1 MTTQVPPSA
10 LLPLNPEQ
18 LARLQAATT
27 DLTPTQLAWVSGY
40 FWGVLN
46 QQPAALAATPAP
58 AAEMPGIT
66 IISASQT
73 GNARRV
79 AEALR
84 DDLLAAKLNVK
95 LVNAGD
101 YKFKQIASEKLLIVV
116 TSTQGEGEPPEEA
129 VALHKFLFSKKAPK
143 LENTAFAVFSLG
155 DSSYEFFC
163 QSGKDF
169 DSKLAELGGERLL
182 DRVDADVEYQA
193 AASEW
198 RARVVDA
205 LKSRAPVAAPSQS
218 VATGA
223 VNEIH
228 TSPYSKDAPLAASL
242 SVNQKI
248 TGRNSEKDVRHIEID
263 LGDSGLRYQPGDALG
278 VWYQNDPAL
287 VKELVELLWLK
298 GDEPVTVEGKTLPL
312 NEALQW
318 HFELTVNT
326 ANIVENYATLTRSE
340 TLLPLVG
347 DKAKLQHYAATTPIV
362 DMVRFSP
369 AQLDAE
375 ALINLLRPLTPRLY
389 SIASSQAEVE
399 NEVHVTVGVVRY
411 DVEGRARA
419 GGASSFLADRVEEEG
434 EVRVFIEHNDNF
446 RLPTNPETPV
456 IMIGPGTGIAP
467 FRAFMQQ
474 RAADEAPGKNWLF
487 FGNPHFTEDLND
499 GLTGGFKGDNFL
511 LIRFHGMYQ
520 QDDRDIRA
528 ERAEQK
534 LEPRH
539 AMLLRCRLPGG
550 VITTKQWQ
558 AIDKFA
564 GENTIYGSIRLTNR
578 QTFQFHGILKKNVKP
593 VHQMLH
599 SVGLDALATANDMN
613 RNVLCTSNPYES
625 QLHAEAYEW
634 AKKISEHLLPRTR
647 AYAEIWLDQEKVATT
662 DEEPILGQTYLP
674 RKFKTTVV
682 IPPQNDIDLHAN
694 DMNFV
699 AIAENGKLVGFNL
712 LVGGGLSIEHGNK
725 KTYARTA
732 SEFGYLPL
740 EHTLAV
746 AEAVVT
752 TQRDWG
758 NRTDRKNA
766 KTKYT
771 LERVGV
777 ETFKAEVER
786 RAGIKFEPIRPYE
799 FTGRG
804 DRIGW
809 VKGID
814 DNWHLTLFIE
824 NGRILDYP
832 GRPLKTGL
840 LEIAKIHKGDF
851 RITANQNLIIAGV
864 PESEKAKIEK
874 IAKESGLMN
883 AVTPQRENSMACV
896 SFPTCP
902 LAMAEAERF
911 LPSFIDNIDNLM
923 AKHGVSDEHIVM
935 RVTGCPNGCGR
946 AMLAEVGLVGKAPGR
961 YNLHLGGNRMGTR
974 IPRMYKENI
983 TEPEIL
989 ASLDELIGRWAKERE
1004 AGEGFGDF
1012 TVRAGIIRPVLDPA
1026 RDLWD

>member
-228 TSPYSKDAPLAASL
+228 TSPYSKDAPLVASL

-411 DVEGRARA
+411 DVEGR
-419 GGASSFLADRVEEEG
+419 
-434 EVRVFIEHNDNF
+434 VFIEHNDNF
-446 RLPTNPETPV
+446 RLPANPETPV

-487 FGNPHFTEDLND
+487 FGNPHFTEDFLYQVEWQRYVKEGVLTRIDLAWSRDQKEKVYVQDKLREQGAELWRWIND
-499 GLTGGFKGDNFL
+499 GAHIYVCGDANRMAKDVEQAL
-511 LIRFHGMYQ
+511 L
-520 QDDRDIRA
+520 
-528 ERAEQK
+528 E
-534 LEPRH
+534 
-539 AMLLRCRLPGG
+539 
-550 VITTKQWQ
+550 V
-558 AIDKFA
+558 
-564 GENTIYGSIRLTNR
+564 
-578 QTFQFHGILKKNVKP
+578 
-593 VHQMLH
+593 
-599 SVGLDALATANDMN
+599 
-613 RNVLCTSNPYES
+613 
-625 QLHAEAYEW
+625 
-634 AKKISEHLLPRTR
+634 
-647 AYAEIWLDQEKVATT
+647 
-662 DEEPILGQTYLP
+662 
-674 RKFKTTVV
+674 
-682 IPPQNDIDLHAN
+682 
-694 DMNFV
+694 
-699 AIAENGKLVGFNL
+699 IAEF
-712 LVGGGLSIEHGNK
+712 GGMDTEAADEFLSEL
-725 KTYARTA
+725 R
-732 SEFGYLPL
+732 
-740 EHTLAV
+740 
-746 AEAVVT
+746 
-752 TQRDWG
+752 
-758 NRTDRKNA
+758 
-766 KTKYT
+766 
-771 LERVGV
+771 
-777 ETFKAEVER
+777 VER
-786 RAGIKFEPIRPYE
+786 RY
-799 FTGRG
+799 
-804 DRIGW
+804 
-809 VKGID
+809 
-814 DNWHLTLFIE
+814 
-824 NGRILDYP
+824 
-832 GRPLKTGL
+832 
-840 LEIAKIHKGDF
+840 
-851 RITANQNLIIAGV
+851 
-864 PESEKAKIEK
+864 
-874 IAKESGLMN
+874 
-883 AVTPQRENSMACV
+883 QRDV
-896 SFPTCP
+896 
-902 LAMAEAERF
+902 
-911 LPSFIDNIDNLM
+911 
-923 AKHGVSDEHIVM
+923 
-935 RVTGCPNGCGR
+935 
-946 AMLAEVGLVGKAPGR
+946 
-961 YNLHLGGNRMGTR
+961 Y
-974 IPRMYKENI
+974 
-983 TEPEIL
+983 
-989 ASLDELIGRWAKERE
+989 
-1004 AGEGFGDF
+1004 
-1012 TVRAGIIRPVLDPA
+1012 
-1026 RDLWD
+1026 